1 MGRVLVTGG
10 AGFLGSYLAAALET
24 ANWEVR
30 VLDLHFPSAPA
41 PSGREQGGGPM
52 ASATRELIEADVRD
66 VEAVARAARG
76 VDVIVGN
83 AALVPVARASSKEY
97 FAVNVGGTEA
107 VLRAAAQ
114 SGAYVLH
121 ISSTAIYG
129 MPRELPITSS
139 TPFAPVD
146 PYSHSKLAAERA
158 VSRARVAG
166 QTVGLLR
173 PRTLVGCGR
182 LGLFDVVFA
191 RVRAGRR
198 VPIFGDGRN
207 SDQLCDVEDFC
218 AAALAAIERR
228 SGGDFNIGALD
239 YGTVRDDIGALIAA
253 AATGA
258 RIQPVP
264 AWAVRGILQP
274 LDALGRSPFTAW
286 HYRVGPLSFYCDL
299 TDAQRELA
307 WRPRYSNAETL
318 IAAYHNYEIQTAASG
333 GSAHSRALAGGV
345 ARALRG
351 APAP

>member
-1 MGRVLVTGG
+1 MPRVLVTGG
-10 AGFLGSYLAAALET
+10 GGFLGSYLAAALE
-24 ANWEVR
+24 AMDWEVR
-30 VLDLHFPSAPA
+30 VLDVHLPSEPPHA
-41 PSGREQGGGPM
+41 GREQ
-52 ASATRELIEADVRD
+52 IEADVRD
-66 VEAVARAARG
+66 VEAVSRAARG

-83 AALVPVARASSKEY
+83 AALVPVARGHSKDY
-97 FAVNVGGTEA
+97 FEVNVGGTEA
-107 VLRAAAQ
+107 VLRAAAE

-129 MPRELPITSS
+129 MPSQLPIAGS

-146 PYSHSKLAAERA
+146 PYGHSKLAAEHA
-158 VSRARVAG
+158 VSRARAAG

-173 PRTLVGCGR
+173 PRTLVGRGR
-182 LGLFDVVFA
+182 LGLFDVIFS

-207 SDQLCDVEDFC
+207 SVQLCDVEDFC
-218 AAALAAIERR
+218 AAALAAIQRR

-239 YGTVRDDIGALIAA
+239 YGTVREDIDALIAA

-264 AWAVRGILQP
+264 AWAIRCVLQP

-286 HYRVGPLSFYCDL
+286 HYRVGPLSFYCDVA
-299 TDAQRELA
+299 DAMRELA

-318 IAAYHNYEIQTAASG
+318 IAAYRDYEGEASASG
-333 GSAHSRALAGGV
+333 GSAHRQALGGGL